1 MTKRNQ
7 ILIVIL
13 GLQILLAVYLFWP
26 ASKNSQGSSKALFPG
41 IKAEEITELVIEDGE
56 KKSIQMQ
63 RKNGEWV
70 IPTYGEYPADQG
82 KISSFLK
89 KIVALETKPL
99 VARKQSSHR
108 RLKVSADEY
117 QRLIHFKSGE
127 KGGLQSLYLGTS
139 PSYKKT
145 HVRAGSRDEV
155 YLAKNFSIW
164 EAGVEPSA
172 WIDTLYF
179 SVDEKNVVRIS
190 IKNTHGTID
199 VVRGSQNE
207 WILKGIK
214 PGAIFNTEEWRK
226 MFRKAI
232 SIRMDEPLGREGL
245 PSYGLKEP
253 QAVLTII
260 TEVASEPQ
268 DDSQKEN
275 NRREKEPEKVQKT
288 HTICI
293 GARDKEKGY
302 TVKSSESP
310 FFVRVSDYAVEP
322 FVKKRMEDLTKKKEA
337 HE

>member
-56 KKSIQMQ
+56 KKRIQMQ

-99 VARKQSSHR
+99 VARKPSSHR
-108 RLKVSADEY
+108 RLKVSEDDY
-117 QRLIHFKSGE
+117 QRLINFKSGE
-127 KGGLQSLYLGTS
+127 KGIPQSLYLGTS

-145 HVRAGSRDEV
+145 HIRAGSGDEV
-155 YLAKNFSIW
+155 YLARNFSVW
-164 EAGVEPSA
+164 EAGIEPSD

-179 SVDEKNVVRIS
+179 SADEKNIIRIS
-190 IKNTHGTID
+190 IKNSHGAID
-199 VVRGSQNE
+199 VVRGEQDE
-207 WILKGIK
+207 WILKGIN
-214 PGAIFNTEEWRK
+214 PDATFNVEAWNN
-226 MFRKAI
+226 MLRKAV
-232 SIRMDEPLGREGL
+232 SIRMDKPLGRKEI
-245 PSYGLKEP
+245 PSFGLKAP

-260 TEVASEPQ
+260 TEVVSEPK
-268 DDSQKEN
+268 DHAQKKGNGQES
-275 NRREKEPEKVQKT
+275 EPAKVQKI

-293 GARDKEKGY
+293 GARDKEEKGY
-302 TVKSSESP
+302 VVKSSESP
-310 FFVRVSDYAVEP
+310 FFVCVPDYAVEP
-322 FVKKRMEDLTKKKEA
+322 FVEKRTEDLIKKKE
-337 HE
+337 E